1 MKDFFVGQAAEHEN
15 QVITSS
21 FVVASKQVKSKKSGD
36 SFLALTLADRT
47 GQIEAKMW
55 DNVAEAVDSF

>member
-21 FVVASKQVKSKKSGD
+21 FVVASKQIKSKKSGE
-36 SFLALTLADRT
+36 SFLSLTLADRT
-47 GQIEAKMW
+47 GQIDEIGRAH
-55 DNVAEAVDSF
+55 V